1 MKKYVDKIPN
11 RWYNSIT
18 TDPNLEFLEVKMN
31 RYYNI
36 NESRKSNCTYI
47 GKFETENDSIVDS
60 IVAFFAALIGLFSNE
75 GFRTVLRVVSTV
87 ICFVGFV
94 GIIGSVEAGVM
105 EIGTGI
111 IFSVF
116 LVFLEILCFLP
127 VKSSK

>member
-1 MKKYVDKIPN
+1 
-11 RWYNSIT
+11 
-18 TDPNLEFLEVKMN
+18 MN
-31 RYYNI
+31 RYYDI

-94 GIIGSVEAGVM
+94 GIIGSVEAGAM

>member
-1 MKKYVDKIPN
+1 
-11 RWYNSIT
+11 
-18 TDPNLEFLEVKMN
+18 MN
-31 RYYNI
+31 RYYDI

-47 GKFETENDSIVDS
+47 GKFEAENDSIVDS